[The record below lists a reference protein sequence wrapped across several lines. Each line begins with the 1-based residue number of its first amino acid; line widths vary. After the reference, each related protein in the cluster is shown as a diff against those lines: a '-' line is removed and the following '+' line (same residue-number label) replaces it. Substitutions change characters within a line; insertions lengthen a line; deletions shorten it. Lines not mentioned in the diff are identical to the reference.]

1 MALLAQRMSAIKPSA
16 TMAMTGKVHALRDAG
31 VQVIGLSAGE
41 PDFPTPEHVCDAAER
56 AMHAGQ
62 TRYTPVGGTTALK
75 EAIVRKF
82 ARENDLAYDLDEVMA
97 STGGK
102 QVLYNAFM
110 ASLDPGD
117 EVIIPAPYWV
127 SYVDMVLLAE
137 GRPVVVPC
145 GEEVGFKLHPGALLQ
160 AMSPRTKW
168 VLLNSPSNP
177 TGAAYTAEEL
187 RALADVLERY
197 PRVYVLTDDIYEH
210 ILYDMRPFAT
220 IAQVAPELKDRTLVV
235 NGVSKAYSMT
245 GWRLGYG
252 AGPREIIAA
261 MTKIQGQ
268 STSNPCSITQA
279 AAVAALNGDQSF
291 LAQRARMFQTRR
303 DMSVRMLNEAPGLS
317 CRKPEGAFYVY
328 PSCAGVIGK
337 CTPDGKVI
345 ESDEDFVTYL
355 LEHKAVACVH
365 GAAFGMSP
373 YFRLSYATTPEA
385 LEEALTRIHDACA
398 ALT

>member
-16 TMAMTGKVHALRDAG
+16 TMAMTGRVHALRDAG
-31 VQVIGLSAGE
+31 VQVIGLSAGG
-41 PDFPTPEHVCDAAER
+41 PDFPTPEHVCEAAVR

-82 ARENDLAYDLDEVMA
+82 ARENDLTYDLDEVMA

-145 GEEVGFKLHPGALLQ
+145 TEEVGFKLHPGALLQ
-160 AMSPRTKW
+160 ALSPRTKW
-168 VLLNSPSNP
+168 VLLSSPSNP

-187 RALADVLERY
+187 RALAEVLERH
-197 PRVYVLTDDIYEH
+197 PNVYILTDDIYEH

-252 AGPREIIAA
+252 AGPRGLIAA
-261 MTKIQGQ
+261 MTKLQGQ

-279 AAVAALNGDQSF
+279 AAVAALDGDQSF

-303 DMSVRMLNEAPGLS
+303 DMTVRMLDEAPGLT

-328 PSCAGVIGK
+328 PSCAGAIGK
-337 CTPDGKVI
+337 RAPDGRVI

-355 LEHKAVACVH
+355 LEAKSVACVH

-385 LEEALTRIHDACA
+385 LEEALTRIYDACA
-398 ALT
+398 ALA